1 MITVIDRPSIKLK
14 EIDFQLVQ
22 KGNKDPKIEE
32 FSKDIGRTPYIEIGK
47 LAIEADQT
55 IMLQLFNDQFLPRI
69 YIQFRDT
76 SGQLIDPLFPID
88 DTILKVFIQADSDI
102 LMPIRMDFKITDI
115 NPIKS
120 RPGDNYDVIFGLS
133 GILDVS
139 YLYQTFFTSHKD
151 TSYNVLKTLAK
162 EAELGFAS
170 NIDST
175 DDSMVWIN
183 PADQYLEYIQNI
195 IKHSYKSQESF
206 MFAYVDFYYN
216 LNYVD
221 IETALS
227 EDIDGQT
234 AVSSDNYFF
243 NTPNEEEQTKELI
256 LMNHPDVMSTNTY
269 IDKYDLINRSTAIN
283 LEIGYLYYL
292 SYYDTD
298 GNTLYKLILDS
309 ISTPG
314 KDNNSI
320 IMKGGIGEVSEMQKY
335 SADGEYMGKTD
346 TDNVHKYYL
355 YSAKHNENNLKF
367 LQKVKLK
374 ITINKANFN
383 LYRFQKLKV
392 DFYKTNQMDNADLQG
407 DKTQKLDQK
416 SVDEKAGIISDED
429 KLNQRLSGDWLITAI
444 NYTFNKKSGFEQEV
458 TLVKR
463 ELNFNDDDFDPNKT
477 Y

>member
-22 KGNKDPKIEE
+22 EGNKKSKIEE
-32 FSKDIGRTPYIEIGK
+32 FSKDIGRYPYVEIGK
-47 LAIEADQT
+47 LSVQNDQM
-55 IMLQLFNDQFLPRI
+55 IILQLFNDQFLPRI

-76 SGQLIDPLFPID
+76 SGQLIDPVFPID

-120 RPGDNYDVIFGLS
+120 KPGDNYDVIFGLS
-133 GILDVS
+133 GILNVD
-139 YLYQTFFTSHKD
+139 YLYQTFFVSHKD
-151 TSYNVLKTLAK
+151 TSYNVLKELSK
-162 EAELGFAS
+162 EAGLGFAS
-170 NIDST
+170 NINNT

-183 PADQYLEYIQNI
+183 PARQYMDYMQNI

-216 LNYVD
+216 FNYVD

-227 EDIDGQT
+227 EDIENQKGID
-234 AVSSDNYFF
+234 SNNYYFD
-243 NTPNEEEQTKELI
+243 TEKEEEQATDLI
-256 LMNHPDVMSTNTY
+256 LTNHPDKMSTNTY
-269 IDKYDLINRSTAIN
+269 IDKYNLLNRSTSLN

-292 SYYDTD
+292 SYFDTD
-298 GNTLYKLILDS
+298 GNILYKLILDN

-314 KDNNSI
+314 VDNNSI
-320 IMKGGIGEVSEMQKY
+320 IMKGGIGEVSEMQKF
-335 SADGEYMGKTD
+335 SADGEYVGKTD
-346 TDNVHKYYL
+346 SDNVHKYFL
-355 YSAKHNENNLKF
+355 YSLKHNENNLKF

-374 ITINKANFN
+374 ITINKSNFN
-383 LYRFQKLKV
+383 LYRFQKIKV
-392 DFYKTNQMDNADLQG
+392 NFYKTSQLDEDDVIVQ
-407 DKTQKLDQK
+407 KTVPVSQKD
-416 SVDEKAGIISDED
+416 VDEKAGIIDD
-429 KLNQRLSGDWLITAI
+429 DTKLNQRLSGDWLITSI
-444 NYTFNKKSGFEQEV
+444 NYTFNKRSGFEQEV

-463 ELNFNDDDFDPNKT
+463 ELNFNDNDFNPDKA

>member
-14 EIDFQLVQ
+14 EINFQLVQ

-32 FSKDIGRTPYIEIGK
+32 FSKDIGRQPYIEIGK

-120 RPGDNYDVIFGLS
+120 KPGDNYDIIFGLS
-133 GILDVS
+133 GILDVN
-139 YLYQTFFTSHKD
+139 YLYQTFYVSHQG
-151 TSYNVLKTLAK
+151 TSYDILKKLAN

-195 IKHSYKSQESF
+195 VKHSYKSQESF
-206 MFAYVDFYYN
+206 LFAYVDFYYN

-227 EDIDGQT
+227 ENIDGQT
-234 AVSSDNYFF
+234 AISSDNYFF
-243 NTPNEEEQTKELI
+243 KTPNQEEQTKELI

-269 IDKYDLINRSTAIN
+269 IDKYDLLNRSTAIN

-292 SYYDTD
+292 SYYDQD

-314 KDNNSI
+314 TDNNSI
-320 IMKGGIGEVSEMQKY
+320 IMKGGIGEISEMQKY
-335 SADGEYMGKTD
+335 SADGEYLGKTD
-346 TDNVHKYYL
+346 NDNVHQYYI
-355 YSAKHNENNLKF
+355 YAVKHNENNLKF

-392 DFYKTNQMDNADLQG
+392 DFYKTNQFDNKDLSKQAIPASQKDI
-407 DKTQKLDQK
+407 DKN
-416 SVDEKAGIISDED
+416 AGKITDED

-444 NYTFNKKSGFEQEV
+444 SYTFNKKSGFEQEV

-463 ELNFNDDDFDPNKT
+463 ELNFNDNDFDPDKT